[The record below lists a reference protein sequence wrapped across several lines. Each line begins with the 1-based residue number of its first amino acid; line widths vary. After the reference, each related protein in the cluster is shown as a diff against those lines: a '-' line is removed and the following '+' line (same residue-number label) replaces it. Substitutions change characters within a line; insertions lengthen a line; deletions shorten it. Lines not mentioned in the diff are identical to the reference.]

1 MSTIPL
7 ELPLKANEAAS
18 IADVIFQQAEG
29 RALTGELRQRLG
41 GRVAGMG
48 LTSLR
53 CYWGS
58 LQQDPVHASTYYL
71 AVDGLIS
78 ATPQPLLLHMALASA
93 PASGLF
99 PEAILIGRMRPGGGR
114 EVVVNAIPFSS
125 HDSIAIRTFSEQVDR
140 AFLPRPQGAQSA
152 IAVGNRH
159 PEISLP
165 AAFSAFGRL
174 LKETGL
180 NFAST
185 VQLSATREMTTPD
198 AIGSRDGETP
208 TAAGHTRVS
217 IPHLYEAGLWAAI
230 RAGWRD
236 GYNAEADHFIVTG
249 DSPEAIARSVEAAK
263 EAIRLAAGYTK
274 FTTDTSRLF
283 ELQAD
288 RRHPRPW
295 TEAQIE
301 ERFLSAFDDQ
311 DRAWIL
317 EEFSRTFTIGEA
329 TYAFSR
335 EEVVRLAVKFGASL
349 KLNEELFDYIRRQK
363 AGSTLGRSFDFEPSI
378 DEADTL
384 TTPEELIFYMHWLRS
399 RGRAA
404 QLVPPNLGFKKRQAY
419 PLALETSDEAGVGLR
434 DYVHHK
440 MWPELLPRV
449 MNEFDGSPLGEL
461 AARIRGLAAVARH
474 FNGTLS
480 IHSGSGKQAE
490 VLHLIGEATGGRW
503 NYKISGE
510 LQLLLFDVLREQ
522 PEQSPWRQLFERMAA
537 RCNRFASAG
546 AFGEESELAQK
557 YLDMGRGSYLG
568 DPARGRVDGNLFLVF
583 WIGNMV
589 GSRDIEAPGGDH
601 RFFKDKLD
609 ELPLELVEE
618 AQRRNADYVVWL
630 ARQLRG

>member
-7 ELPLKANEAAS
+7 ELPLKANEAAA
-18 IADVIFQQAEG
+18 IADVIFQQVDG
-29 RALTGELRQRLG
+29 RALTDELRQRLG
-41 GRVAGMG
+41 VRVAGMG
-48 LTSLR
+48 IASLQ

-58 LQQDPVHASTYYL
+58 LQKDPVHSSTYYL
-71 AVDGLIS
+71 AVDGLS
-78 ATPQPLLLHMALASA
+78 SGSPQPLLLRMAPASA

-99 PEAILIGRMRPGGGR
+99 PKAILIGRMRPGGGR
-114 EVVVNAIPFSS
+114 EIVVNAIPFSS
-125 HDSIAIRTFSEQVDR
+125 TDSVAIRTFAEQVDR
-140 AFLPRPQGAQSA
+140 AFLPRSQGAQSA

-165 AAFSAFGRL
+165 AAFAAFGRL

-180 NFAST
+180 NLAST
-185 VQLSATREMTTPD
+185 VQLSATREMTTEE
-198 AIGSRDGETP
+198 AIAARDGETP
-208 TAAGHTRVS
+208 TATGHTRVS
-217 IPHLYEAGLWAAI
+217 ISQLYEAGLWAAI

-249 DSPEAIARSVEAAK
+249 DNPEAIARSVEATK

-283 ELQAD
+283 ELHAD
-288 RRHPRPW
+288 SRHPHPW
-295 TEAQIE
+295 SGAQIE
-301 ERFLSAFDDQ
+301 ERFLASFDGE

-317 EEFSRTFTIGEA
+317 EEFSRTFTIGEK

-335 EEVVRLAVKFGASL
+335 EEAMRLAVKFGASL
-349 KLNEELFDYIRRQK
+349 KLNEELFDYIRQRK
-363 AGSTLGRSFDFEPSI
+363 AAAKLGRTFDFEPSI
-378 DEADTL
+378 DEAETL

-419 PLALETSDEAGVGLR
+419 PAALDTSDAAGVGLR

-449 MNEFDGSPLGEL
+449 VNEFDGKPLDEL
-461 AARIRGLAAVARH
+461 AARIRELAAVARH

-480 IHSGSGKQAE
+480 IHSGSGKQPE
-490 VLHLIGEATGGRW
+490 VLRRIGDATGGRW

-522 PEQSPWRQLFERMAA
+522 PEQSGWRQLFERMAA
-537 RCNRFASAG
+537 RCNRFAAAG
-546 AFGEESELAQK
+546 AFGDESQLARM
-557 YLDMGRGSYLG
+557 YLDQGRGSYLG

-589 GSRDIEAPGGDH
+589 GSRDIDSPDGDH
-601 RFFKDKLD
+601 RFFKEKLD
-609 ELPLELVEE
+609 ELPRELVEE
-618 AQRRNADYVVWL
+618 TQRRNADYIHWL

>member
-1 MSTIPL
+1 LSTIPL
-7 ELPLKANEAAS
+7 ELPLKANEAAA
-18 IADVIFQQAEG
+18 IADVIFQQVDG
-29 RALTGELRQRLG
+29 RALTDELRQRLG
-41 GRVAGMG
+41 VRVAGMG
-48 LTSLR
+48 IASLQ

-58 LQQDPVHASTYYL
+58 LQKDPVHSSTYYL
-71 AVDGLIS
+71 AVDGLS
-78 ATPQPLLLHMALASA
+78 SGSPQPLLLRMAPASA

-99 PEAILIGRMRPGGGR
+99 PKAILIGRMRPGGGR
-114 EVVVNAIPFSS
+114 EIVVNAIPFSS
-125 HDSIAIRTFSEQVDR
+125 TDSVAIRTFAEQVDR
-140 AFLPRPQGAQSA
+140 AFLPRSQGAQSA

-165 AAFSAFGRL
+165 AAFAAFGRL

-180 NFAST
+180 NLAST
-185 VQLSATREMTTPD
+185 VQLSATREMTTEE
-198 AIGSRDGETP
+198 AIAARDGETP
-208 TAAGHTRVS
+208 TATGHTRVS
-217 IPHLYEAGLWAAI
+217 ISQLYEAGLWAAI

-249 DSPEAIARSVEAAK
+249 DNPEAIARSVEATK

-283 ELQAD
+283 ELHAD
-288 RRHPRPW
+288 SRHPHPW
-295 TEAQIE
+295 SGAQIE
-301 ERFLSAFDDQ
+301 ERFLASFDGE

-317 EEFSRTFTIGEA
+317 EEFSRTFTIGEK

-335 EEVVRLAVKFGASL
+335 EEAMRLAVKFGASL
-349 KLNEELFDYIRRQK
+349 KLNEELFDYIRQRK
-363 AGSTLGRSFDFEPSI
+363 AAAKLGRTFDFEPSI
-378 DEADTL
+378 DEAETL

-419 PLALETSDEAGVGLR
+419 PAALDTSDAAGVGLR

-449 MNEFDGSPLGEL
+449 VNEFDGKPLDEL
-461 AARIRGLAAVARH
+461 AARIRELAAVARH

-480 IHSGSGKQAE
+480 IHSGSGKQPE
-490 VLHLIGEATGGRW
+490 VLRRIGDATGGRW

-522 PEQSPWRQLFERMAA
+522 PEQSGWRQLFERMAA
-537 RCNRFASAG
+537 RCNRFAAAG
-546 AFGEESELAQK
+546 AFGDESQLARM
-557 YLDMGRGSYLG
+557 YLDQGRGSYLG

-589 GSRDIEAPGGDH
+589 GSRDIDSPDGDH
-601 RFFKDKLD
+601 RFFKEKLD
-609 ELPLELVEE
+609 ELPRELVEE
-618 AQRRNADYVVWL
+618 TQRRNADYIHWL